1 MCMSV
6 VDLVSFVFHKNIQ
19 LSSKQMSFTQLIV
32 LHFLRLMNGNRQ
44 VKRLYVD
51 PDSSTFNAIQMSV
64 LISEFLYSE

>member
-64 LISEFLYSE
+64 LISEF